1 MRGMKGIEFA
11 DCSHVRFDSSPH
23 CFVKPA
29 GFKAGGDQNVACS
42 PDTWA
47 PTRVSQLWGIDRS
60 KSIIRV
66 LQTWTHD
73 IWEADRKMSTADLP
87 FFKGFGR
94 ADTFLITGFK
104 SLLPNQLSDD
114 ENQHEQPADHRTPQE
129 KSPAAPDKA
138 GLARGDVFSE
148 PDDSATFDPIKLDDV
163 FSDEDN
169 DDPEG
174 CAAYAAEAECF
185 AAELRRAG
193 PVVYAGWMSA
203 IDTAATILQRRLPTQ
218 ICPTCSMQLPLPSD
232 SPPSESPEAN
242 TASPNN
248 TQHYPKRILPSVETT
263 IKHSDHAPESHP
275 RCCDCQF
282 PNFRARR
289 HDRANQPAIELGG
302 FAVDLAERRSQDCS
316 VQFTLV
322 GVTTHP
328 QAHVEPAAGDRDVPA
343 EPDPAAPPRAASAR
357 KLSKAERA
365 QAKKGR
371 KRKVY
376 VAIQL
381 RNKAKAELM
390 RGIMSLLL
398 RAEHVFG
405 ATPISRIHGDRE
417 SALLTLEAE
426 LHKLAIILTTT
437 VGNDSSANA
446 SAESAIAVLVKVARS
461 SLYHALKGLPKEKQR
476 KLADKLWGHAM
487 NYAGDAQSLIE
498 IKKYGHNDG
507 DSMRPARI
515 HPGDTIPFFAECI
528 YREGGRAKAD
538 RTAPVAI
545 KANYLGAHHFIP
557 VGSKIMSY
565 TDEGHMVE
573 TRSTTVKAITRNY
586 EYQFPTDVPLEP
598 HPRPPVGQDNQW
610 FKWMSCCKCNKFRL
624 VPQSFGECLAELRSD
639 FTCPLAMDDE
649 GIFMTCSSP
658 QETPSPAA
666 LLESSAKAR
675 KHAGLAPKKPGRKP
689 GQKDTKPRKAYKKR
703 EAKPPESNLANQ
715 GVPTAQIGALDKELQ
730 WQADFQ
736 RVLQAEDQGHASY
749 LASHGTSDQTPAA
762 LASYRT
768 GPNYSPLPKTRAEDD
783 RSARDGQVWDP
794 KALIGEWAAANAGDR
809 ENSRKTAAE
818 AFARMLKC
826 VGFTESQVQIKDP
839 EAFNTMLDWF
849 SSEEAIQ
856 QEQESEQFDD
866 PDTPKDLGQVHWE
879 VYSAKDPGKSSL
891 LYDFVDALHS
901 AADDAATE
909 HGTGK
914 LPDPEAFVYQAL
926 KIKDAKTRATYVETV
941 AKEVGRMLQFQCW
954 GKPVAR
960 SSISPA
966 AWVYRV
972 NMLYGIKNAELPE
985 KAKDKARLVLMGNLR
1000 FTKSGKLMLD
1010 RWFRTPGEFWAPASS
1025 MAGLRFV
1032 AAMAVLLGLPV
1043 KTIDLDSAYLQ
1054 SSVKKTG
1061 DYLELSEEVIE
1072 GLSDDWKAA
1081 IEEARR
1087 EDRAAG
1093 GNGDVV
1099 FPLYK
1104 NLYGKAPSGTNFIT
1118 DLQTS
1123 LIQLDWVRLPHC
1135 PGTFMKRC
1143 KATGKPM
1150 IIANYVDDFAAVMT
1164 EEGEA
1169 AEWAALA
1176 ELWRFDPPRVIDR
1189 FLGIEPHYPEPGN
1202 WRYLILQQSGYLE
1215 LVVAR
1220 YEEQSK
1226 KNGKPPVPLY
1236 KCLPMEEPVWPEESY
1251 RCEATTIHRSVIGAL
1266 AYAARGTRPELMK
1279 AVHTLSR
1286 RVTKW
1291 TEAAEAFLRRVL
1303 GYVKAHL
1310 NVGLVFNAT
1319 GLSKDPKEWQVDVSV
1334 DASLDIPWSQ
1344 SGMFVTLSP
1353 QVSELETQ
1361 VPPFLPID
1369 WTSSGQNYMKL
1380 SPGESETVALVQ
1392 AARGGLRYKHSWEDV
1407 CQTIAP
1413 HPLII
1418 REDNSQAQAFVERGW
1433 SPAMMHVPRVYGVN
1447 VLWVTE
1453 RLREGIFKTFH
1464 EATKMQIADPL
1475 TKMTDP
1481 AVYYLRKILATFTY
1495 IAPEASLATIRDKF
1509 WRQRSV
1515 LVRRPR
1521 PSA

>member
-1 MRGMKGIEFA
+1 MKGIEFA

-29 GFKAGGDQNVACS
+29 GLKAGGDQNIACS

-47 PTRVSQLWGIDRS
+47 PTRVSQLWGIDRG
-60 KSIIRV
+60 KAVVTV
-66 LQTWTHD
+66 LQAWTHD
-73 IWEADRKMSTADLP
+73 MWEADRKMSTADLP
-87 FFKGFGR
+87 FFKGYGK

-104 SLLPNQLSDD
+104 SLISNQQSDD
-114 ENQHEQPADHRTPQE
+114 ENQHEQPADQRSPQG
-129 KSPAAPDKA
+129 KSPAVPDNPRP
-138 GLARGDVFSE
+138 AREDVFSE
-148 PDDSATFDPIKLDDV
+148 PGDSTTFDPIRLDDV
-163 FSDEDN
+163 FSDED
-169 DDPEG
+169 DDDREG
-174 CAAYAAEAECF
+174 SSAYVAEAECF
-185 AAELRRAG
+185 AAELRQAG
-193 PVVYAGWMSA
+193 PVVYTAWMSA
-203 IDTAATILQRRLPTQ
+203 IDTAATILMRRSPTLV
-218 ICPTCSMQLPLPSD
+218 CPTCSMQPPLPSD
-232 SPPSESPEAN
+232 PTPLESPEAN
-242 TASPNN
+242 SAMPIEQQN
-248 TQHYPKRILPSVETT
+248 HPKRILPSVETT

-275 RCCDCQF
+275 RCCDCQI

-289 HDRANQPAIELGG
+289 HDRTNQPAIELGG
-302 FAVDLAERRSQDCS
+302 FAIDLAERRSQDCS

-328 QAHVEPAAGDRDVPA
+328 ARQGESPADEEATPA
-343 EPDPAAPPRAASAR
+343 EPDKVAPRRAVPRR
-357 KLSKAERA
+357 ELNKAERA

-381 RNKAKAELM
+381 SNKAKAELM

-398 RAEHVFG
+398 RAEHIFG
-405 ATPISRIHGDRE
+405 AMPISRIHGDRE
-417 SALLTLEAE
+417 SALLSLESE
-426 LHKLAIILTTT
+426 LHKMTIILTTT

-461 SLYHALKGLPKEKQR
+461 SLYHALKALPKDKQR

-507 DSMRPARI
+507 ESLRPARLR
-515 HPGDTIPFFAECI
+515 PGDTIPFFAECI

-586 EYQFPTDVPLEP
+586 EYQFPVDVPLQP
-598 HPRPPVGQDNQW
+598 HPRPQVGQDNQW
-610 FKWMSCCKCNKFRL
+610 FMWMSCCKCNKFRL
-624 VPQSFGECLAELRSD
+624 VPQSFGECLAELRSE
-639 FTCPLAMDDE
+639 FTCPLAMNDE
-649 GIFMTCSSP
+649 GIFMTCATP
-658 QETPSPAA
+658 QETPVPSSSPE
-666 LLESSAKAR
+666 LGAKAR

-689 GQKDTKPRKAYKKR
+689 GQKDTKPRKVYKKR
-703 EAKPPESNLANQ
+703 ETKAPESNLVGQRLA
-715 GVPTAQIGALDKELQ
+715 TTEDFATDKERQ
-730 WQADFQ
+730 WNADFREALLAEDHGRASFTTSHRSDP
-736 RVLQAEDQGHASY
+736 RVLA
-749 LASHGTSDQTPAA
+749 P
-762 LASYRT
+762 LASYHG
-768 GPNYSPLPKTRAEDD
+768 GPNYNPAPADSPADELPAREGQTWNPTALMSEWATTRAEE
-783 RSARDGQVWDP
+783 
-794 KALIGEWAAANAGDR
+794 K
-809 ENSRKTAAE
+809 ENSRKVAAE

-826 VGFTESQVQIKDP
+826 VGFTESQVRIKDP

-849 SSEEAIQ
+849 SSEEAIKQ
-856 QEQESEQFDD
+856 DQEAEQFDD
-866 PDTPKDLGQVHWE
+866 PDTPKDLGHVQWE
-879 VYSAKDPGKSSL
+879 VYSAKDPAKSSVV
-891 LYDFVDALHS
+891 YDFVDALHS

-926 KIKDAKTRATYVETV
+926 KIKDAKTRTTYVETV

-966 AWVYRV
+966 AWIYRV

-1032 AAMAVLLGLPV
+1032 AAMAVLMGLPV

-1061 DYLELSEEVIE
+1061 DYLELSEEVID

-1093 GNGDVV
+1093 GKGDVV

-1135 PGTFMKRC
+1135 PGTFMKKC
-1143 KATGKPM
+1143 TATGKPM

-1176 ELWRFDPPRVIDR
+1176 ELWKFDPPRVIDR

-1202 WRYLILQQSGYLE
+1202 WRHLVLQQSGYLE
-1215 LVVAR
+1215 LVVSR

-1226 KNGKPPVPLY
+1226 KLGKPPVPLY
-1236 KCLPMEEPVWPEESY
+1236 KCLPMEEPIWPEESY
-1251 RCEATTIHRSVIGAL
+1251 RCDATTIHRSVIGAL

-1291 TEAAEAFLRRVL
+1291 TDAAEAFLRRVL

-1319 GLSKDPKEWQVDVSV
+1319 GHSTDPKEWQVDVSV

-1353 QVSELETQ
+1353 QVSELETLI
-1361 VPPFLPID
+1361 PPFLPVD
-1369 WTSSGQNYMKL
+1369 WSSSGQNYMKL

-1392 AARGGLRYKHSWEDV
+1392 AARGGLRYKHSWEDI
-1407 CQTIAP
+1407 CQTLAP

-1433 SPAMMHVPRVYGVN
+1433 SPAMMHVPRVYGIN

-1481 AVYYLRKILATFTY
+1481 AVYYHRKILATFTY
-1495 IAPEASLATIRDKF
+1495 IAPEAALAVICDEH

-1515 LVRRPR
+1515 LVRRSR
-1521 PSA
+1521 PKP